1 MDTRPNTYEI
11 TSLNYAESFEKYFQ
25 NKSHKKTKL
34 NLFKFSKGQIRD
46 IKKFIK
52 QSSFSGNFDNFIS
65 FIKNSIWA
73 REYAKFVFSK
83 SIDFIFKNLILF
95 GKKLQLTRDELSY
108 LDIND
113 ILNIYYNLTTNN
125 LKINLHNKIKQN
137 AKSYK
142 IDEIIQLPDIII
154 DPKDIYLQDQNNDTQ
169 ISLLAKPLK
178 ER

>member
-1 MDTRPNTYEI
+1 M
-11 TSLNYAESFEKYFQ
+11 
-25 NKSHKKTKL
+25 
-34 NLFKFSKGQIRD
+34 NLFIFSKGQIRD

-83 SIDFIFKNLILF
+83 SIDLIFKNLILF

-125 LKINLHNKIKQN
+125 LKINLRNKIPTIFLIFFYDKF
-137 AKSYK
+137 SFDK
-142 IDEIIQLPDIII
+142 I
-154 DPKDIYLQDQNNDTQ
+154 
-169 ISLLAKPLK
+169 LK
-178 ER
+178 VIKLIKLFNYQT